1 MFMNRNT
8 LNLMPRLLLEK
19 SSKTIRFSG
28 TDIVIC
34 AQSVMSNSC
43 IINTPKFARSDAV
56 HTF

>member
-8 LNLMPRLLLEK
+8 LNLMSRLLLEK

-34 AQSVMSNSC
+34 VQSITSKSYV
-43 IINTPKFARSDAV
+43 INTPKFARAISVDK
-56 HTF
+56 F

>member
-8 LNLMPRLLLEK
+8 LNLMSRLLLEK

-34 AQSVMSNSC
+34 AQSITSKSC
-43 IINTPKFARSDAV
+43 VTNAPKFARRDAV